1 MRSKNNILNKTILF
15 FAIIGLVFS
24 PQIVAAYDVDFYSS
38 NDILFYNPD
47 DDSGCYS
54 PSNTTIADGEN
65 IEIVLRFLVE
75 QKGLSLEGA
84 AGITGNLMQE
94 SGYNINPK
102 AEGPLL
108 DNGTRP
114 YGIAQW
120 AKGRRIKIYNWA
132 KDNNVPVDD
141 IMTQLEFLW
150 YELQESDYKDLLE
163 SYYSGAITPEDAAIG
178 FLKEFERSGEKP
190 GDGGYENRKK
200 YAAEAYN
207 LAVSLG
213 LVSTTTTGSS
223 LNKCGDSANQDGW
236 DLEGDNAMTFYDQ
249 SSTEWKDKPF
259 GIGTIGEC
267 GSGPTSLASI
277 IATLTKDETVNPEN
291 VADYYASHG
300 GQESGGGCGST
311 WNWNVIE
318 SEYKVN
324 VEDIGLN
331 LDKAKETIK
340 AGGLVL
346 FAWEGAPFNKGG
358 HILIMRKIGAEGTIY
373 VANTGGSINR
383 QQSDIAWDENIF
395 IKGYSGDD
403 IPERGVTGS
412 LSGMWS
418 MTKR

>member
-1 MRSKNNILNKTILF
+1 MFKNTKNIVLTIL
-15 FAIIGLVFS
+15 IILAYSLIPLKVL
-24 PQIVAAYDVDFYSS
+24 AYDADFYSA

-94 SGYNINPK
+94 SGYNINP
-102 AEGPLL
+102 AALGPQTKY
-108 DNGTRP
+108 GIP
-114 YGIAQW
+114 FGIAQW
-120 AKGRRIKIYNWA
+120 VGGRRTKLENYA
-132 KDNNVPVDD
+132 KEQNAPVDN
-141 IMTQLEFLW
+141 IMTQLDFLW
-150 YELQESDYKDLLE
+150 YELGQTFYKGVLE
-163 SYYSGAITPEDAAIG
+163 AYGEPITPEDAAIV
-178 FLKEFERSGEKP
+178 FLKIFEISGEKP
-190 GDGGYENRKK
+190 GDDGYENRKK

-207 LAVSLG
+207 LAASLG

-236 DLEGDNAMTFYDQ
+236 ELEGDNAMTFYDQ

-346 FAWEGAPFNKGG
+346 FAWKGAPFNKGG